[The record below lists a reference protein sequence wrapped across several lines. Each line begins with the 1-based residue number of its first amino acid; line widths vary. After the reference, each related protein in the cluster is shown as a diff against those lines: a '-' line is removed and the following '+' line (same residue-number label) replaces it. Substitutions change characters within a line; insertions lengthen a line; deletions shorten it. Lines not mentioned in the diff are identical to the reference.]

1 MIMPELEVY
10 VATEMGK
17 EGALLKER
25 RKLTEEKKLAKGK
38 GKGK

>member
-17 EGALLKER
+17 EEVGSRSGGNPWEVFLGAMR
-25 RKLTEEKKLAKGK
+25 ND
-38 GKGK
+38 